1 MGADKALLEID
12 GVVLA
17 RRVHDAL
24 VAAGCDP
31 VVAIGGDPVALGAH
45 GLTVVPD
52 RFPGAGPLGALVVA
66 LEHLADRADIV
77 VVLACDLPDADPRA
91 VRAVLAPF
99 TAPGGEDVDV
109 VVPRGDER
117 RHMHHAAWHT
127 RVAPVLAAAFAAGER
142 APRRVLDRLR
152 VVELPV
158 TGVLDPAWLADLD
171 EPTDLAARLTA
182 GPRVPMDPAPPP
194 GAVDPRRPARR

>member
-1 MGADKALLEID
+1 MGADKALLLID

-31 VVAIGGDPVALGAH
+31 VVAIGGDPEALGAH

-52 RFPGAGPLGALVVA
+52 RFPGAGPLGALVTT

-91 VRAVLAPF
+91 VRAVCAPF
-99 TAPGGEDVDV
+99 SAPDGADVDV

-117 RHMHHAAWHT
+117 RHMHHAAWRT
-127 RVAPVLAAAFAAGER
+127 RVAPRLAEAFDAGER
-142 APRRVLDRLR
+142 APRRVLSRLR

-158 TGVLDPAWLADLD
+158 TGMLDPAWLADLD
-171 EPTDLAARLTA
+171 EPTDLAARLA
-182 GPRVPMDPAPPP
+182 AARRVPTDPT
-194 GAVDPRRPARR
+194 